1 VERHI
6 VLTRRRHACLT
17 MLGNDPMGGP
27 LAEQSES
34 TREAVAHLHEGREH
48 LLRDHLERTAEI
60 AAG

>member
-1 VERHI
+1 
-6 VLTRRRHACLT
+6 
-17 MLGNDPMGGP
+17 MLGNDSMGGP